1 MHILKTFKKIGV
13 KNARL
18 TWQEVKNDGTIS
30 TRSYSCSAKEADWH
44 LMQMRKSPNLRNIK
58 MEKL

>member
-1 MHILKTFKKIGV
+1 MKLKTKDI
-13 KNARL
+13 KNIRL

-30 TRSYSCSAKEADWH
+30 NRSYACDDKSASWH
-44 LMQMRKSPNLRNIK
+44 LMQMRKSPNLRNVK

>member
-1 MHILKTFKKIGV
+1 MKLKAKDI
-13 KNARL
+13 KNIRL

-30 TRSYSCSAKEADWH
+30 NRSYACDDKSASWN
-44 LMQMRKSPNLRNIK
+44 LQQMRKSSSLRNIK

>member
-1 MHILKTFKKIGV
+1 MKTFKKTDV
-13 KNARL
+13 KNVRL

-30 TRSYSCSAKEADWH
+30 NRTYACDDKSASWH
-44 LMQMRKSPNLRNIK
+44 LMQMRKSPSLRNIK

>member
-1 MHILKTFKKIGV
+1 MKLKAKDI
-13 KNARL
+13 KNIRL

-30 TRSYSCSAKEADWH
+30 NRSYACDDKSASWH
-44 LMQMRKSPNLRNIK
+44 LMQMNKSSSLRNIK

>member
-1 MHILKTFKKIGV
+1 VKLKAKDI
-13 KNARL
+13 KNIRL

-30 TRSYSCSAKEADWH
+30 NRSYACDDRTASWH
-44 LMQMRKSPNLRNIK
+44 LMQMRKSSSLRNIR

>member
-1 MHILKTFKKIGV
+1 MKLKAKDI
-13 KNARL
+13 KNIRL

-30 TRSYSCSAKEADWH
+30 NRSYACYDKSASWH
-44 LMQMRKSPNLRNIK
+44 LMQMRKSPSLRNIK

>member
-1 MHILKTFKKIGV
+1 MKLKAKDI
-13 KNARL
+13 KNIRL

-30 TRSYSCSAKEADWH
+30 NRSYACDDKSASWH
-44 LMQMRKSPNLRNIK
+44 LMQMRKSPSLKNIK

>member
-1 MHILKTFKKIGV
+1 MKLKKTDI
-13 KNARL
+13 KNIRL

-30 TRSYSCSAKEADWH
+30 NRSYACDDRSATWH
-44 LMQMRKSPNLRNIK
+44 LMQMRKSPSLRNIK

>member
-1 MHILKTFKKIGV
+1 MKLKKTDI
-13 KNARL
+13 KNIRL

-30 TRSYSCSAKEADWH
+30 NRSYACDDKSASWH
-44 LMQMRKSPNLRNIK
+44 LMQMRKSPSLRNVK

>member
-1 MHILKTFKKIGV
+1 MKLKVKDV
-13 KNARL
+13 KNIRL

-30 TRSYSCSAKEADWH
+30 NRSYACDDKSASWH
-44 LMQMRKSPNLRNIK
+44 LMQMRKSPSLRNIK

>member
-1 MHILKTFKKIGV
+1 VKLKAKDI
-13 KNARL
+13 KNIRL

-30 TRSYSCSAKEADWH
+30 NRSYACDDRSASWH
-44 LMQMRKSPNLRNIK
+44 FMQMRKSPSLRNIK

>member
-1 MHILKTFKKIGV
+1 MKTFKKTDI
-13 KNARL
+13 KNIRL

-30 TRSYSCSAKEADWH
+30 NRSYACDDKSASWH
-44 LMQMRKSPNLRNIK
+44 LMQMRKSPSLRNIK

>member
-1 MHILKTFKKIGV
+1 MKLKAKDI
-13 KNARL
+13 KNIRL

-30 TRSYSCSAKEADWH
+30 TRSYTCDDKSASWH
-44 LMQMRKSPNLRNIK
+44 LMQMHKSPSLRNIK

>member
-1 MHILKTFKKIGV
+1 MKNFKKTDI
-13 KNARL
+13 KNIRL

-30 TRSYSCSAKEADWH
+30 NRSYACDDKSASWH
-44 LMQMRKSPNLRNIK
+44 LLQMRKSPSLRNIK

>member
-1 MHILKTFKKIGV
+1 MKLKKTDI
-13 KNARL
+13 KNIRL

-30 TRSYSCSAKEADWH
+30 NRSYACDDKSASWH

>member
-1 MHILKTFKKIGV
+1 MKLKAKDI
-13 KNARL
+13 KNIRL

-30 TRSYSCSAKEADWH
+30 NRSYACDDKSASWH
-44 LMQMRKSPNLRNIK
+44 LMQMGKSPSLRNIK

>member
-1 MHILKTFKKIGV
+1 MKLKKTDI
-13 KNARL
+13 KNIRL

-30 TRSYSCSAKEADWH
+30 ARSYACDDKSASWH
-44 LMQMRKSPNLRNIK
+44 LTQMRKSPSLRNIK

>member
-1 MHILKTFKKIGV
+1 VKNFKKTDI
-13 KNARL
+13 KNIRL

-30 TRSYSCSAKEADWH
+30 TRSYSCSDKEATWH
-44 LMQMRKSPNLRNIK
+44 LMQMRKSSSLRNIK

>member
-1 MHILKTFKKIGV
+1 VKLKAKDI
-13 KNARL
+13 KNIRL

-30 TRSYSCSAKEADWH
+30 NRSYACDDRSASWH
-44 LMQMRKSPNLRNIK
+44 LMQMRKSSSLRNIR

>member
-1 MHILKTFKKIGV
+1 VKNFKKTDI
-13 KNARL
+13 KNIRL

-30 TRSYSCSAKEADWH
+30 SRSYACDDKSASWH
-44 LMQMRKSPNLRNIK
+44 LMQMRKSSSLRNIK

>member
-1 MHILKTFKKIGV
+1 MKNFKKTDI
-13 KNARL
+13 KNIRL

-30 TRSYSCSAKEADWH
+30 NRSYACDDKSASWH
-44 LMQMRKSPNLRNIK
+44 LMQMRKSPSLRNIK

>member
-1 MHILKTFKKIGV
+1 MKNFKKTDI
-13 KNARL
+13 KNIRL

-30 TRSYSCSAKEADWH
+30 NRSYACDDKSASWH
-44 LMQMRKSPNLRNIK
+44 LIQMRKSSSLRNIK

>member
-1 MHILKTFKKIGV
+1 VKLKAKDI
-13 KNARL
+13 KNIRL

-30 TRSYSCSAKEADWH
+30 NRSYACDDRTASWH
-44 LMQMRKSPNLRNIK
+44 LMQMRKSASLRNIR